1 MAGRRTLMTHRQGQ
15 RVLLLVGTIVAAG
28 LLPGCGT
35 PLKAYQAAAGGPTAT
50 VRFVDHADD
59 KNMMIFRA
67 RGAPDGCNC
76 STDPLEAIG
85 VWHNIA
91 VLAPWH
97 SDFADKGHDVAEYAV
112 DVQADGT
119 PLRLVLGIPTSS
131 LTEKPG
137 YVTSHYCQAHQSFV
151 PKAGAIYEVRRESH
165 VCRLSVDMVQGTER
179 VPVSTVDY
187 PMCAPSA
194 DRGDLFSQQIRN
206 VCRAHPEAYV
216 H

>member
-1 MAGRRTLMTHRQGQ
+1 MTLRQGH
-15 RVLLLVGTIVAAG
+15 RALLLTGAIVAAA
-28 LLPGCGT
+28 LMSGCGT
-35 PLKAYQAAAGGPTAT
+35 PLKAYQAPAGGPTAI

-59 KNMMIFRA
+59 KNLMMFRA
-67 RGAPDGCNC
+67 RGAPDGCGC
-76 STDPLEAIG
+76 SKEPLETIG

-97 SDFADKGHDVAEYAV
+97 SDFADKGNNVAEYAV

-119 PLRLVLGIPTSS
+119 PLRLVIGMPTYS
-131 LTEKPG
+131 LSEKPG

-151 PKAGAIYEVRRESH
+151 PQAGAVYEVRRESQ

-179 VPVSTVDY
+179 VPVTTIDY
-187 PMCAPSA
+187 PMCVPA
-194 DRGDLFSQQIRN
+194 DKSGAFAQGIRN
-206 VCRAHPEAYV
+206 VCRAHAEASV